1 MSSPNPEQTGP
12 PLRALAMVLISL
24 AILFAAIGA
33 LSLTGSDSEDAA
45 AEAPAAA
52 TTTAAAPVAQAP
64 GTQAPGTQAPAA
76 QAPAASSTTSAA
88 ATTSRSAADVEVR
101 VLNNSNVSGLAAG
114 TASTLTAEGWTV
126 AETGNFSE
134 AQFAQTAVYYGTDT
148 GEQQAAQTI
157 ATQLGIPAEP
167 KPSSLESTAGVVVI
181 VTQ

>member
-1 MSSPNPEQTGP
+1 
-12 PLRALAMVLISL
+12 MVLISL

-64 GTQAPGTQAPAA
+64 GTQAPAA
-76 QAPAASSTTSAA
+76 QAPAASSTTSSA
-88 ATTSRSAADVEVR
+88 ATTSRAAADVEVR

>member
-33 LSLTGSDSEDAA
+33 LSLTGSDSDEAA
-45 AEAPAAA
+45 AEPAAETTSAPAAV
-52 TTTAAAPVAQAP
+52 AP
-64 GTQAPGTQAPAA
+64 TA
-76 QAPAASSTTSAA
+76 QAPAVPVPAADAPTTTASGT
-88 ATTSRSAADVEVR
+88 AADVEVR

-134 AQFAQTAVYYGTDT
+134 AQFAQTAVYYGTT
-148 GEQQAAQTI
+148 AGEEQAAQTI
-157 ATQLGIPAEP
+157 ATQLGVPAEP
-167 KPSSLESTAGVVVI
+167 KPTSLESTAGVVVI

>member
-64 GTQAPGTQAPAA
+64 GTQAPAA
-76 QAPAASSTTSAA
+76 QAPAASSTTSSA
-88 ATTSRSAADVEVR
+88 ATTSRAAADVEVR

-114 TASTLTAEGWTV
+114 TASTLTAKGWTV

>member
-45 AEAPAAA
+45 AEPPAAAA
-52 TTTAAAPVAQAP
+52 TTTAAGQAPVAQS
-64 GTQAPGTQAPAA
+64 PGTQAPAA
-76 QAPAASSTTSAA
+76 ASSTTSSA
-88 ATTSRSAADVEVR
+88 ATTSRAAADVEVR

>member
-33 LSLTGSDSEDAA
+33 LSLTGSDSDEAS
-45 AEAPAAA
+45 AEPSASETTSAPAAV
-52 TTTAAAPVAQAP
+52 AP
-64 GTQAPGTQAPAA
+64 TTQAPAA
-76 QAPAASSTTSAA
+76 QVPAGDASTSSAAPTTSG
-88 ATTSRSAADVEVR
+88 TSADVEVR

-114 TASTLTAEGWTV
+114 TASTLTAGGWNV

-134 AQFAQTAVYYGTDT
+134 AQFAQTAVYYGTAA
-148 GEQQAAQTI
+148 GEEQAAQSI
-157 ATQLGIPAEP
+157 ATELGVPAEP
-167 KPSSLESTAGVVVI
+167 KPTSLESTVGVVVI

>member
-24 AILFAAIGA
+24 AILFAAVGA

-52 TTTAAAPVAQAP
+52 TTAAAPVA
-64 GTQAPGTQAPAA
+64 QAPGTQAPAA
-76 QAPAASSTTSAA
+76 QAPAASSTTSSA
-88 ATTSRSAADVEVR
+88 ATTSRAAADVEVR

>member
-52 TTTAAAPVAQAP
+52 TTTAAAPVA
-64 GTQAPGTQAPAA
+64 QAPGTQAPAA

>member
-33 LSLTGSDSEDAA
+33 LSLTGSDSDEAA
-45 AEAPAAA
+45 AETTAAETTSAPAAA
-52 TTTAAAPVAQAP
+52 APM
-64 GTQAPGTQAPAA
+64 TQAPATQLPA
-76 QAPAASSTTSAA
+76 GAASTSNAAPTTSGS
-88 ATTSRSAADVEVR
+88 ATTSGTAADVEVR

-114 TASTLTAEGWTV
+114 TASTLTAGGWNV

-134 AQFAQTAVYYGTDT
+134 AQFAQTAVYYGAAA
-148 GEQQAAQTI
+148 GEEQAAQSI
-157 ATQLGIPAEP
+157 ATELGVPAEA
-167 KPSSLESTAGVVVI
+167 KPASLESTAGVVVI

>member
-64 GTQAPGTQAPAA
+64 GTQAPAA
-76 QAPAASSTTSAA
+76 QAPAASSTTSSA
-88 ATTSRSAADVEVR
+88 ATTSRAADVEVR

>member
-64 GTQAPGTQAPAA
+64 GTQAPAA
-76 QAPAASSTTSAA
+76 QAPAASSTTSSA
-88 ATTSRSAADVEVR
+88 ATTSRAADVEVR

-114 TASTLTAEGWTV
+114 TASTLTAKGWTV

>member
-1 MSSPNPEQTGP
+1 M
-12 PLRALAMVLISL
+12 
-24 AILFAAIGA
+24 
-33 LSLTGSDSEDAA
+33 
-45 AEAPAAA
+45 
-52 TTTAAAPVAQAP
+52 
-64 GTQAPGTQAPAA
+64 
-76 QAPAASSTTSAA
+76 
-88 ATTSRSAADVEVR
+88 
-101 VLNNSNVSGLAAG
+101 LNNSNVSGLAAG

>member
-33 LSLTGSDSEDAA
+33 LSLTGSDSDDAA
-45 AEAPAAA
+45 AEPAAETTSAPAAVA
-52 TTTAAAPVAQAP
+52 PTA
-64 GTQAPGTQAPAA
+64 QAPAA
-76 QAPAASSTTSAA
+76 QAPAAQAPASDASTGTAAPTTSGTAA
-88 ATTSRSAADVEVR
+88 AVEVR

-114 TASTLTAEGWTV
+114 TASTLTAEGWNV

-134 AQFAQTAVYYGTDT
+134 DQFAQTAVYYGTT
-148 GEQQAAQTI
+148 AGEEQAAQTI
-157 ATQLGIPAEP
+157 ATQLGVPAEP
-167 KPSSLESTAGVVVI
+167 KPTSLESTAGVVVI

>member
-1 MSSPNPEQTGP
+1 
-12 PLRALAMVLISL
+12 MVLISL

-45 AEAPAAA
+45 ADAPAAA

-64 GTQAPGTQAPAA
+64 GTQAPAA
-76 QAPAASSTTSAA
+76 QAPAASSTTSSA
-88 ATTSRSAADVEVR
+88 ATTSRAAADVEVR

>member
-33 LSLTGSDSEDAA
+33 LSLTGSDSDEAA
-45 AEAPAAA
+45 AEPAAETTSAPAVV
-52 TTTAAAPVAQAP
+52 APTAQAP
-64 GTQAPGTQAPAA
+64 APAA
-76 QAPAASSTTSAA
+76 QAPAADASTDSAAPTTSG
-88 ATTSRSAADVEVR
+88 TPADVEVR

-114 TASTLTAEGWTV
+114 TASTLTAEGWNV

-134 AQFAQTAVYYGTDT
+134 AQFAQTAVYYGPTA
-148 GEQQAAQTI
+148 GEEQAAQTI
-157 ATQLGIPAEP
+157 ATQLGVPVEP
-167 KPSSLESTAGVVVI
+167 KPTSLESTVGVVVI

>member
-33 LSLTGSDSEDAA
+33 LSLTGSDSDEAA
-45 AEAPAAA
+45 AEPAAAETTSAPAAV
-52 TTTAAAPVAQAP
+52 AP
-64 GTQAPGTQAPAA
+64 TTQAPAA
-76 QAPAASSTTSAA
+76 QVPAGDASTSSVAP
-88 ATTSRSAADVEVR
+88 TTSRTSGDVEVR

-114 TASTLTAEGWTV
+114 TASTLTAGGWNV

-134 AQFAQTAVYYGTDT
+134 AQFAQTAVYYGTAA
-148 GEQQAAQTI
+148 GEEQAAQSI
-157 ATQLGIPAEP
+157 ATELGVPAEP
-167 KPSSLESTAGVVVI
+167 KPTSLESTVGVVVI

>member
-33 LSLTGSDSEDAA
+33 LSLTGSDSDNSA
-45 AEAPAAA
+45 AEPAAETTSAPAAVA
-52 TTTAAAPVAQAP
+52 PTA
-64 GTQAPGTQAPAA
+64 QAPAA
-76 QAPAASSTTSAA
+76 QVPAGD
-88 ATTSRSAADVEVR
+88 ATTSSAPTTTSSGTPADVEVR
-101 VLNNSNVSGLAAG
+101 VLNNSNISGLAAG

-134 AQFAQTAVYYGTDT
+134 AQFAQTAVYYGTAA
-148 GEQQAAQTI
+148 GEEQAAQTI
-157 ATQLGIPAEP
+157 ATQLGVPAEP
-167 KPSSLESTAGVVVI
+167 KPTSLESTAGVVVI

>member
-33 LSLTGSDSEDAA
+33 LSLTGSGSDEAA
-45 AEAPAAA
+45 AEPSASETTSAPAAV
-52 TTTAAAPVAQAP
+52 AP
-64 GTQAPGTQAPAA
+64 TTQAPAA
-76 QAPAASSTTSAA
+76 QVPAGDASTSSAAPTTSG
-88 ATTSRSAADVEVR
+88 TSADVEVR

-114 TASTLTAEGWTV
+114 TASTLTAGGWNV

-134 AQFAQTAVYYGTDT
+134 AQFAQTAVYYGTAA
-148 GEQQAAQTI
+148 GEEQAAQSI
-157 ATQLGIPAEP
+157 ATELGVPAEP
-167 KPSSLESTAGVVVI
+167 KPTSLESTVGVVVI

>member
-33 LSLTGSDSEDAA
+33 LSLTGSDSDEAA
-45 AEAPAAA
+45 AESAAETTSAPAAV
-52 TTTAAAPVAQAP
+52 APTAQAP
-64 GTQAPGTQAPAA
+64 APAA
-76 QAPAASSTTSAA
+76 QAPAADASPGSAAPTTSA
-88 ATTSRSAADVEVR
+88 TPADVEVR

-134 AQFAQTAVYYGTDT
+134 AQFAQTAVYYGTT
-148 GEQQAAQTI
+148 AGEEQAAQTI
-157 ATQLGIPAEP
+157 ATQLGVPAEP
-167 KPSSLESTAGVVVI
+167 KPTSLESTAGVVVI

>member
-1 MSSPNPEQTGP
+1 
-12 PLRALAMVLISL
+12 MVLISL

-64 GTQAPGTQAPAA
+64 GTQAP
-76 QAPAASSTTSAA
+76 AASSTTSSA
-88 ATTSRSAADVEVR
+88 ATTSRAAADVEVR